1 MPLSEMDHTVDT
13 TAASGG
19 KLRMTTVA
27 ASESDMRQARNGGY
41 ILLVR
46 PFLQDQPVAGPP

>member
-1 MPLSEMDHTVDT
+1 
-13 TAASGG
+13 
-19 KLRMTTVA
+19 MTTGRARTMA
-27 ASESDMRQARNGGY
+27 AHLSRPSESDMRQARNGGY